1 MLPKTNRISRITFP
15 KGRPLVRRVFS
26 WGTASLYPGE
36 RQAAVVV
43 SKKTLKK
50 AHERNRARRRAYTAL
65 AKSLPN
71 AALVIQ
77 LKREALFTP
86 LTTFATDIDSLSL
99 PKTA

>member
-1 MLPKTNRISRITFP
+1 MLPKTNRISRTAFP
-15 KGRPLVRRVFS
+15 KGRPFVRRVFS

-36 RQAAVVV
+36 PQVAAVV

-50 AHERNRARRRAYTAL
+50 AHERNRARRRVYAAL

-71 AALVIQ
+71 ATLVIQ

-86 LTTFATDIDSLSL
+86 LTTVTADIEGLSL
-99 PKTA
+99 P